1 MRQVFVTI
9 GLGLAVACGM
19 RAARAQVEV
28 NQQAL
33 QQLSGKPVVTRPVV
47 RRPYRPVVRHP
58 VVRRPAVMR
67 PLLMRPLPLPPPLP
81 PASVPVVAAVP
92 PPKPAGPRVVQLLF
106 PSVDAGLPSEAA
118 HALAAFIGPKLNIAA
133 HFVVQATAPGVA
145 SDPSVARRMALDRGL
160 AVRDV
165 LRRAGVAS
173 DHIIVQALG
182 DPPGIVPNHVTLTE
196 MP

>member
-1 MRQVFVTI
+1 MMA
-9 GLGLAVACGM
+9 LGLAVFCGM
-19 RAARAQVEV
+19 HQASAQIVV

-33 QQLSGKPVVTRPVV
+33 QQLSGRTVVARPKRPVV
-47 RRPYRPVVRHP
+47 RRPYRRQ
-58 VVRRPAVMR
+58 VRRPHIRHYAI
-67 PLLMRPLPLPPPLP
+67 MRPLPLPPPAPPQAVLP
-81 PASVPVVAAVP
+81 LPAVAALP
-92 PPKPAGPRVVQLLF
+92 PPKPAGPRAVTLVF
-106 PSVDAGLPSEAA
+106 PKAADGLQGTAA
-118 HALAAFIGPKLNIAA
+118 QTLTAFIGPKLNTAA

-182 DPPGIVPNHVTLTE
+182 NPPGIVPNHVTLTE
-196 MP
+196 LP